1 MLRDFPPTF
10 TTFLPG
16 ADGELAAHPDTRSPM
31 AFLRWHMGQQPG
43 VIAAATFV
51 GFLWQLPLT
60 LGPWLVGKAVDK
72 GVLAGS
78 PSDLLMWAGLLG
90 LVTVIGAV
98 FGIVMH
104 TLVVR
109 SWLIALYGTI
119 QMVARKS
126 VQMGHVLPR
135 RTPTGEVLS
144 VASSDSDE
152 FGALT
157 EITAR
162 AGSQLVAYLVV
173 AAIVLKTSLAMGVLV
188 LVAAPVIVGVALP
201 LLRPLH
207 RRQEVERSRSS
218 ELTSMATDIVAGLR
232 ILRGIG
238 GEQTFGRNYAGQS
251 QRTRQA
257 GVSAGLWQA
266 AIEAT
271 GVLLSGA
278 FLVLLMWAGTL
289 QVLDGNLSV
298 GQLISFLGYGLFM
311 VGPIQTFLEFAQKL
325 IRALVS
331 ARKAIALFEQVPPW
345 REPTSPV
352 PLPAGGDLVDE
363 VTGFVAVS
371 GLLTIVVS
379 AVPEASAEL
388 ADRLGRYLTADVEPS
403 RVDAEEPGGQLKGRA
418 ARGARA
424 ERAAERARIAA
435 ADELHVSRDWGVRLG
450 DVDLGAARLAD
461 VRHRIVVSD
470 TGSQLFAGTLQ
481 DAIDPHGRLTRQEAE
496 DTIRVANAEDVYDAL
511 PGGWQGVLDERG
523 RGLSGGQRQRVVLA
537 RVIGIDADI
546 LVLVEPTSAVDAHT
560 EARIA
565 ERVAQHRRG
574 RTTVVT
580 TVSPLW
586 LHHADRVALLDGGRV
601 AVIGGHDELL
611 KTNAAYRRVVAR
623 GLDEPPEAGPE
634 VDSPRRQP
642 EPIDGSLPATVGAP

>member
-10 TTFLPG
+10 TTFLPEG
-16 ADGELAAHPDTRSPM
+16 EGELAAYPDTTSPG
-31 AFLRWHMGQQPG
+31 AFLRWHLGQQPG
-43 VIAAATFV
+43 VIATATFV
-51 GFLWQLPLT
+51 GFLWQLPMT
-60 LGPWLVGKAVDK
+60 LGPWLVGKAVDE
-72 GVLAGS
+72 GILAGS
-78 PSDLLMWAGLLG
+78 STDLLLWAGLLG

-135 RTPTGEVLS
+135 RTPTGEALS

-162 AGSQLVAYLVV
+162 AGSQLAAYLVV
-173 AAIVLKTSLAMGVLV
+173 AAIVLNTSLAMGVLV
-188 LVAAPVIVGVALP
+188 LVAAPVIVGAALP
-201 LLRPLH
+201 LLGPLH
-207 RRQEVERSRSS
+207 RRQELERSRSS
-218 ELTSMATDIVAGLR
+218 DLTSMATDIVAGLR

-238 GEQTFGRNYAGQS
+238 GEATFGRNYAEQS
-251 QRTRQA
+251 QRTRRA

-271 GVLLSGA
+271 GVLLSGG
-278 FLVLLMWAGTL
+278 FLVLLMWAGTR
-289 QVLDGNLSV
+289 QVLTGDLSV
-298 GQLISFLGYGLFM
+298 GQLISFFGYGLFM
-311 VGPIQTFLEFAQKL
+311 VGPIQTFFEFAQKL

-331 ARKAIALFEQVPPW
+331 ARKAIALFEQIPPW
-345 REPTSPV
+345 REPMSPV
-352 PLPAGGDLVDE
+352 PLPAGGELVDE
-363 VTGFVAVS
+363 ATGFVAAH

-388 ADRLGRYLTADVEPS
+388 ADRLGRYLTADIEPP
-403 RVDAEEPGGQLKGRA
+403 AEDLGRELKGRA

-435 ADELHVSRDWGVRLG
+435 ADELLGSREWGVRLG
-450 DVDLGAARLAD
+450 DVDLGAVRLAE

-537 RVIGIDADI
+537 RVIGADADI

-565 ERVAQHRRG
+565 ERVAVHRRG

-601 AVIGGHDELL
+601 VAVGSHDELL
-611 KTNAAYRRVVAR
+611 ETNASYRRVVAR
-623 GLDEPPEAGPE
+623 ALDDPPAT
-634 VDSPRRQP
+634 DP
-642 EPIDGSLPATVGAP
+642 EPEPASVGAP